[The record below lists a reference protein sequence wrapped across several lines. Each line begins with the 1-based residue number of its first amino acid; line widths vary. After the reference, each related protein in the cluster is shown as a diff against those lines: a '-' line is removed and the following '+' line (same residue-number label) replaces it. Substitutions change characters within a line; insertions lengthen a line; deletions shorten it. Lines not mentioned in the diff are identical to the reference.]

1 MVKSRKEKQSESKAL
16 SINHPNS
23 RKALRLAKQ
32 VIKEAAR
39 NKSKS
44 VHMLKRNV
52 LGEKLLWFQE
62 HLQSDILVYTPE
74 KLLWFQEH
82 LQSDILV
89 YTPELLSELIQ
100 KYIARND
107 EELEQI
113 QLKHSIGQRK
123 NRQHASREDAIR
135 LTKERDLEEFNGSG
149 IEMVDIL
156 VPKMLEAFRKW
167 DGNYGRLGLM
177 KMAKF
182 SRSSLERYKL
192 LPVSKELLE
201 KQDALRSE
209 TATDVMDGDEE
220 KEEMDL
226 DCQDAGSESESG
238 LKSSCDEVTGDGEPF
253 SDK

>member
-52 LGEKLLWFQE
+52 LG
-62 HLQSDILVYTPE
+62 E

>member
-39 NKSKS
+39 NKSKAA
-44 VHMLKRNV
+44 HMLKRNV
-52 LGEKLLWFQE
+52 LGEKLVWFQE
-62 HLQSDILVYTPE
+62 HLQP
-74 KLLWFQEH
+74 
-82 LQSDILV
+82 DILV
-89 YTPELLSELIQ
+89 YTPELLAELI
-100 KYIARND
+100 KSEYIARND

-135 LTKERDLEEFNGSG
+135 LTKERDCEEFNGSG

-177 KMAKF
+177 KLVKF
-182 SRSSLERYKL
+182 SKSSLEKYKL

-209 TATDVMDGDEE
+209 TASENMDEDGDED
-220 KEEMDL
+220 EMDQ
-226 DCQDAGSESESG
+226 DCQEADKKSENG
-238 LKSSCDEVTGDGEPF
+238 LKSSNEVTGDGELLP
-253 SDK
+253 DK